1 VQISNVSVASLFQQL
16 QALAG
21 GAFSGVSFGADLTGQ
36 NLPTSGAGS
45 TSSAAASPLSL
56 APSSQFASGAL
67 SALLAAQTTPTPQT
81 LAANII
87 STLNPGGDGT
97 LSLGQVEQALTGASS
112 TTSPQQL
119 AIANAFNSMTGGSG
133 ALTQN
138 ELASALQSLQQSGP
152 AAWFGGH
159 HHHHHHHLDASSGT
173 GASTSST
180 TPTTT
185 ASAATGITADAS
197 SAGGVA
203 TT

>member
-1 VQISNVSVASLFQQL
+1 M

-21 GAFSGVSFGADLTGQ
+21 GAFPGASFGADLTGQ
-36 NLPTSGAGS
+36 NLPTSAPGS

-56 APSSQFASGAL
+56 APSSQFSSGVL

-97 LSLGQVEQALTGASS
+97 VSLGQVEQAMTGSSS

-119 AIANAFNSMTGGSG
+119 AIANAFNNLTGGSG

-138 ELASALQSLQQSGP
+138 ELASALQSTQQSGP
-152 AAWFGGH
+152 AALFGGH
-159 HHHHHHHLDASSGT
+159 HHHHHHLDAQSESTGSADT
-173 GASTSST
+173 GATSI
-180 TPTTT
+180 TT
-185 ASAATGITADAS
+185 ATGVTAPDATD
-197 SAGGVA
+197 SAGVMPGASNAVA
-203 TT
+203 

>member
-1 VQISNVSVASLFQQL
+1 MQISNVSVASLFQQM

-21 GAFSGVSFGADLTGQ
+21 GDFSGGLWPGLAGQ
-36 NLPTSGAGS
+36 NLPTSGASS
-45 TSSAAASPLSL
+45 TSSAAATPLSL

-67 SALLAAQTTPTPQT
+67 SALLAAQATPTPQT

-97 LSLGQVEQALTGASS
+97 LSLGQVEQALTGSSS

-138 ELASALQSLQQSGP
+138 ELASALQSLQHSGP
-152 AAWFGGH
+152 AAWFGG

-180 TPTTT
+180 TSTTT
-185 ASAATGITADAS
+185 ASAATDLAAGVSSTADA
-197 SAGGVA
+197 A
-203 TT
+203 